1 MVIPI
6 ITVHR
11 RYRKEDHQK
20 FEVILIFTVNSR
32 LVQLYS
38 KTQPQNKTKCRMV
51 AHACNPSTQ
60 AEAGVSQSSRP
71 A

>member
-32 LVQLYS
+32 LV
-38 KTQPQNKTKCRMV
+38 
-51 AHACNPSTQ
+51 
-60 AEAGVSQSSRP
+60 
-71 A
+71 